1 MTALEELALI
11 ERVKGG
17 ETDAFEALVLDNQKK
32 VYNLALKM
40 TGNENDALDISQE
53 AFIKA
58 YTGLKN
64 FRAES
69 RFSVWLYR
77 LTYNLSIDFIRKN
90 QRTQVSSLTYID
102 DNGDYADFE
111 IPDISCE
118 PESEIEKRELREAI
132 SKGIEELPDK
142 HREIL
147 IMREITGMSYDD
159 IALALGLS
167 EGTVKSRISRARA
180 GLVLILNKYG
190 TFSQSNRH
198 KSGKEVDPRG

>member
-1 MTALEELALI
+1 MTALEELAI
-11 ERVKGG
+11 IDSVRSG

-58 YTGLKN
+58 FTSLKN

-90 QRTQVSSLTYID
+90 QRSQVASLTYID

-111 IPDISCE
+111 IPDMSFE
-118 PESEIEKRELREAI
+118 PETEIEKRELREEI
-132 SKGIEELPDK
+132 SMGIDQLSEK

-147 IMREITGMSYDD
+147 VMREVTGMSYED
-159 IALALGLS
+159 IAVTLDLS
-167 EGTVKSRISRARA
+167 EGTVKSRLSRARQN
-180 GLVLILNKYG
+180 LVQILNKHG

-198 KSGKEVDPRG
+198 KSGKEVNPRG

>member
-1 MTALEELALI
+1 MTVSEELALI
-11 ERVKGG
+11 ERVRSG
-17 ETDAFEALVLDNQKK
+17 ETEAFELLVLDNQKK

-77 LTYNLSIDFIRKN
+77 LTYNLSIDLIRKN
-90 QRTQVSSLTYID
+90 QRTQVTALTYID

-111 IPDISCE
+111 IPDFRYA
-118 PESEIEKRELREAI
+118 PESETEKRELREAI
-132 SKGIEELPDK
+132 SKAIDELPDK

-147 IMREITGMSYDD
+147 IMREFSAMSYED
-159 IALALGLS
+159 IAVTLGVS
-167 EGTVKSRISRARA
+167 DGTVKSRLSRARQ
-180 GLVLILNKYG
+180 GLVQLLNKYG

>member
-1 MTALEELALI
+1 MTLLEELAII
-11 ERVKGG
+11 ERVRGG
-17 ETDAFEALVLDNQKK
+17 ETDAFETLVLDNQKK

-90 QRTQVSSLTYID
+90 QRTQVTSLTYID

-111 IPDISCE
+111 IPDMNYE
-118 PESEIEKRELREAI
+118 PSSEIEKRELKESI
-132 SKGIEELPDK
+132 SKGIDELPDK

-147 IMREITGMSYDD
+147 VMREVTGMSYED
-159 IALALGLS
+159 IATTLGLS
-167 EGTVKSRISRARA
+167 EGTVKSRLSRARA
-180 GLVLILNKYG
+180 GLAQILNKYG

>member
-1 MTALEELALI
+1 MTAVEELAVI
-11 ERVKGG
+11 ERVRSG
-17 ETDAFEALVLDNQKK
+17 ETDAFEALVLENQKK

-58 YTGLKN
+58 FAGLKN
-64 FRAES
+64 FRGDS

-102 DNGDYADFE
+102 DSGEYADYE

-118 PESEIEKRELREAI
+118 PESEIEKKELREAI
-132 SKGIEELPDK
+132 AKGIGELPDK

-147 IMREITGMSYDD
+147 IMREITGMSYED
-159 IALALGLS
+159 IAKTLGLS
-167 EGTVKSRISRARA
+167 EGTVKSRLSRARH
-180 GLVLILNKYG
+180 GLVVILNKYG
-190 TFSQSNRH
+190 TFSQGNRL
-198 KSGKEVDPRG
+198 KSGKEVNPRG